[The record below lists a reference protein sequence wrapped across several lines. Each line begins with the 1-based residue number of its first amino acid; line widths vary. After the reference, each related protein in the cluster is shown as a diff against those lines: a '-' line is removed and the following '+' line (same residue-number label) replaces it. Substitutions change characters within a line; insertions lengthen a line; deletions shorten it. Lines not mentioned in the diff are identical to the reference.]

1 MRARRRQRRC
11 HRRATQLPAQLC
23 SSLLPTSLNKSDLF
37 PAVRACAREAGCLQR
52 LQYLVDRDRRLRAER
67 AVFRSDMHLRKKLR
81 GVEEDGPLSVADVLV
96 PGARG
101 ISKIDI
107 NRKL

>member
-1 MRARRRQRRC
+1 
-11 HRRATQLPAQLC
+11 
-23 SSLLPTSLNKSDLF
+23 
-37 PAVRACAREAGCLQR
+37 
-52 LQYLVDRDRRLRAER
+52 
-67 AVFRSDMHLRKKLR
+67 MHLRKKLR